1 MLFDAH
7 TRAFTVLGGIPKR
20 GIYGNMR
27 TAVDKMGKVKERSVN
42 ARFESLLGHYLFE
55 AEFCNLAA
63 GWFMQRFQGTE
74 DRTVPFLILRR
85 SLRMQ
90 IFLAN
95 TLFTTSNNS
104 VWRFVPVIANPASDS
119 GHLDQNE

>member
-42 ARFESLLGHYLFE
+42 ARFESLMGHYQFE

-63 GWFMQRFQGTE
+63 GWEKGRVEKNVQ
-74 DRTVPFLILRR
+74 DRRQHVQ
-85 SLRMQ
+85 SL
-90 IFLAN
+90 
-95 TLFTTSNNS
+95 S
-104 VWRFVPVIANPASDS
+104 PAREPI
-119 GHLDQNE
+119 GCF